1 VGAFGEKL
9 RKQREQRGIE
19 LDAISNTTKIGTRM
33 LRALEEEHF
42 DQLPGGVFNKGF
54 VRAYARHVGLDEE
67 EAVADYLAALR
78 ENQIQAG
85 QIMPNLRGKPG
96 NSSEIGVETFRA
108 EAAPRV
114 GNSRSSQPAAAP
126 AVGDTPP
133 AERFTKKYPAG
144 IVAETSGE
152 SSREVPWAKLT
163 AVVLLVI
170 LALAFWA
177 FRHRRKVSAA
187 GQTVSSSQETSHVET
202 SSVEQTGEKTI
213 ASAPVSAALS
223 KPAPLAAAATA
234 APNTSSSAAPS
245 PAPSPDGTPKPAA
258 NNPSADIPLTATQ
271 HKTQAAAESAP
282 MLRLQIRAT
291 ETSWVSIIADG
302 NPLAHETLIAPAS
315 TSVRATREIV
325 VRTGNAAG
333 LSFFLNGKE
342 IPAQGGEGEVK
353 TYTFDAHGLRE
364 PTP

>member
-78 ENQIQAG
+78 ESQIQAV

-96 NSSEIGVETFRA
+96 NSSEVPAESFR
-108 EAAPRV
+108 EVSQR
-114 GNSRSSQPAAAP
+114 GESSRSPQFASAQVLA
-126 AVGDTPP
+126 DNPP

-144 IVAETSGE
+144 IVPEARGE
-152 SSREVPWAKLT
+152 SSRPVPWAKL
-163 AVVLLVI
+163 AVIVLLMI
-170 LALAFWA
+170 LTLAFWG
-177 FRHRRKVSAA
+177 FRHRRKVAA
-187 GQTVSSSQETSHVET
+187 AVQPANYLQESSHVDSKKAAEPD
-202 SSVEQTGEKTI
+202 S
-213 ASAPVSAALS
+213 SAPVGAAS
-223 KPAPLAAAATA
+223 YKPPAPTATA
-234 APNTSSSAAPS
+234 ASPPKPSSAAAPS
-245 PAPSPDGTPKPAA
+245 PAPEPGPAKRA
-258 NNPSADIPLTATQ
+258 VNPISADVATVGSQSKTA
-271 HKTQAAAESAP
+271 AVSESSP
-282 MLRLQIRAT
+282 TLHLQIRAT

-302 NPLAHETLIAPAS
+302 NPVAHETLIAPAS

-325 VRTGNAAG
+325 VKTGNAAG
-333 LSFFLNGKE
+333 VSFLLNGKE
-342 IPAQGGEGEVK
+342 IPVQGNEGEVK
-353 TYTFDAHGLRE
+353 SYTFDASGLRE